1 MIRRLAPEAPAA
13 DVKEVRFS
21 VVIPTLRRGPLL
33 RMTLEG
39 LLACDPRPAEL
50 IVIDADS
57 ERSAQEIVD
66 ELARRDGSWRLRY
79 LTSAPGLAQQRNLG
93 IDEATGDVI
102 VFLDDDVQMSPDLL
116 KRLGA
121 AYADEAVLG
130 ATGRVVEPEDPRI
143 GNPRSVLRRWLPGG
157 GREGQFTRYGY
168 PRYLQTLDQSRDVEY
183 MLGCLM
189 SARRTAAQQVRFDE
203 DLGQYALAEDEDF
216 SYRLS
221 RLGRIRY
228 VPEAVVHHRKVGY
241 LSHDSR
247 DFGRLVVRN
256 RAYLFRKNF
265 PQTPLART
273 QFGLFVAA
281 LVAHRLVNRKW
292 RGAQGLIEGAVA
304 VMRAA
309 R

>member
-1 MIRRLAPEAPAA
+1 MPRLGPEAPSA
-13 DVKEVRFS
+13 DMKKVRFS
-21 VVIPTLRRGPLL
+21 IVIPTLRRGALL

-39 LLACDPRPAEL
+39 LLACDPGPDEV
-50 IVIDADS
+50 IVIDADP
-57 ERSAQEIVD
+57 ERSAQAIVE
-66 ELARRDGSWRLRY
+66 ELASRAGSSRLRY

-93 IDEATGDVI
+93 IDEAKGDVI
-102 VFLDDDVQMSPDLL
+102 VFVDDDVQIPPDLL
-116 KRLGA
+116 ERLGA

-143 GNPRSVLRRWLPGG
+143 GNPRSVLRRCLPGG

-189 SARRTAAQQVRFDE
+189 SARHAAARQVRFDE
-203 DLGQYALAEDEDF
+203 GLGRYALAEDEDF

-228 VPEAVVHHRKVGY
+228 VPEAVVHHRKIGY

-247 DFGRLVVRN
+247 DFGRLVVKN

-265 PQTPLART
+265 PQTALART
-273 QFGLFVAA
+273 QFALFVAG
-281 LVAHRLVNRKW
+281 LVAHRLLNRKW
-292 RGAQGLIEGAVA
+292 RGAQGLIEGAAA
-304 VMRAA
+304 VMRA
-309 R
+309 RR